1 MPFPT
6 VHWSRKG
13 IKILN
18 EAVLENIPA
27 KAKIMKNNSQIAIV
41 LVVLLSVVNSLSQSK
56 LPIIYSPQYNIS
68 LFGIQKLHPFDTK
81 KYKKVYKYL
90 ETNCGINDNQFYC
103 PEKVSESDIRLV
115 HTESYLESLK
125 KSEVI
130 ARIGQVPPLK
140 FVPNRLLQKRVLV
153 PMKYGTGGT
162 ILGSELALQYGWAI
176 NLSGGYHHAK
186 ADAGSG
192 FSYFAD
198 IPIAAMKLWQKDST
212 LKIMIIDLDAHQ
224 GNGYESIFMDDK
236 RIVVMDVYNCQ
247 IYPRD
252 GPARI
257 HIKYDFPILQQTA
270 DAEYLNLLTDT
281 ISVILS
287 KEQPG
292 LIIYNAG
299 TDIFQ
304 KDPLGRLSVS
314 EAGIIQRDELVFRE
328 ALDRHVPVMMLLSG
342 GYSRQSAG
350 IIGRSIEN
358 ILKNVIKVPGLK
370 TRPNG
375 KI

>member
-1 MPFPT
+1 
-6 VHWSRKG
+6 
-13 IKILN
+13 
-18 EAVLENIPA
+18 LENIPA

-81 KYKKVYKYL
+81 KYKKVYKYIK
-90 ETNCGINDNQFYC
+90 TNCGIDENRFYC

-115 HTESYLESLK
+115 HTGSYLESLK

-130 ARIGQVPPLK
+130 ARIGQMPPLK

-162 ILGSELALQYGWAI
+162 ILGAELALQYGWAI

-236 RIVVMDVYNCQ
+236 RVVVMDVYNCQ

-314 EAGIIQRDELVFRE
+314 EAGIIQRDQLVFRE